1 MGRTARSGTGNAL
14 AKRLGVSRQRVSAL
28 KQKGRVK
35 MVGAKVDENA
45 SERMHR
51 ERLAA
56 QQTSPS
62 RQLKDLYAAKTA
74 KLEYDKA
81 INSVLDKAQV
91 EKDAFRI
98 ARIVRDTL
106 MRLPDRLA
114 GVLASETDQNKI
126 HAMLTTELRQAL
138 ETLTAEDSARVDS

>member
-1 MGRTARSGTGNAL
+1 MGRTARSGTGNSL

-28 KQKGRVK
+28 KKKGRVK
-35 MVGAKVDENA
+35 MIGATVDEKA

-62 RQLKDLYAAKTA
+62 RQLKDLYAAKMS
-74 KLEYDKA
+74 KLEYDKMIGA
-81 INSVLDKAQV
+81 VVEKAQV

-98 ARIVRDTL
+98 ARIIRDTL
-106 MRLPDRLA
+106 LRLPDRLA
-114 GVLASETDQNKI
+114 GILASESDQNKI
-126 HAMLTTELRQAL
+126 HALLTKELRQVLEAL
-138 ETLTAEDSARVDS
+138 SMTATTEPTS